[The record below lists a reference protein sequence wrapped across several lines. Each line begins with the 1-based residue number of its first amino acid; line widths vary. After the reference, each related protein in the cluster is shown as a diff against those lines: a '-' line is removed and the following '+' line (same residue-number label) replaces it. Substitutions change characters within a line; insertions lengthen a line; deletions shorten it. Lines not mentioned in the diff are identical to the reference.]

1 MDENRLNALREE
13 LNKNH
18 RWPSEFMFKF
28 IVPNT
33 SEKVALTMELF
44 NNESDITMHESST
57 GKFISITARELMLD
71 VDSIIKDSEYISANE
86 IRDYKIPMEF
96 DKTKNGLDYPA
107 VLLELFMNLI

>member
-1 MDENRLNALREE
+1 MEDPYLSLRKQLDQEE
-13 LNKNH
+13 
-18 RWPSEFMFKF
+18 WPNVYMFKF

-71 VDSIIKDSEYISANE
+71 VDSIIKIYEEAT
-86 IRDYKIPMEF
+86 KI
-96 DKTKNGLDYPA
+96 KGLMA
-107 VLLELFMNLI
+107 L

>member
-1 MDENRLNALREE
+1 MEDPYLSLRKQLDQEE
-13 LNKNH
+13 
-18 RWPSEFMFKF
+18 WPNVYMFKF

-71 VDSIIKDSEYISANE
+71 VDSIIKIYEEAT
-86 IRDYKIPMEF
+86 KI
-96 DKTKNGLDYPA
+96 KGLMT
-107 VLLELFMNLI
+107 L